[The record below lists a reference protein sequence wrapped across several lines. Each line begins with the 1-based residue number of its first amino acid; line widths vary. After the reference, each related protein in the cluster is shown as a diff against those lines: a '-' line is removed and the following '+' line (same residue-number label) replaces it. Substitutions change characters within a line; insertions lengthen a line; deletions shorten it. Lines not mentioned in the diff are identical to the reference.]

1 MTRPLRESILW
12 QAVLVLGVA
21 LAVHLPL
28 LGSSGLADSEGF
40 RAIPAW
46 EMLRSGDWGLT
57 TLFEQPYLRKPPGI
71 TWAIAASSAV
81 FGETELAARLVSALA
96 ATVAALA
103 LFLFA
108 TRRWGP
114 PFGLWA
120 GLAYTLT
127 PWFWRWGRS
136 AEIESLHNALV
147 LVSALVLV
155 HVATRARHRLVP
167 DVFWALTLG
176 ASLAGAMLV
185 KGPAGLACIAG
196 AMVGACVAARSVRPL
211 ARWPIWAG
219 LALGVGAFGAWFVVA
234 ASRAAAIE
242 GGPVVQS
249 PSEFLWGEGQAA
261 RVLTLGPVTL
271 LGALPFALALPLAF
285 IGQRHRDP
293 LRREGEDAGRALAW
307 AMLIALGVETLIGVS
322 NNRYAMPAVTWMPAV
337 YAFVLWRHGAGAS
350 EWAVRV
356 GRAVLLGRP
365 GLVCALMLLVAWA
378 HLGWF
383 EHRRDSRTSG
393 LAAGL
398 SLGAVLPPGDVWA
411 DKAIDTRPEVLWYAG
426 REAAR
431 QGRAVR
437 IRWVPGLAG
446 RSQPPRGTLVLLES
460 QDTRPEDQPEIP
472 EPRRAELGLGAPIWS
487 GAAHVFRMI
496 AVRTRD

>member
-1 MTRPLRESILW
+1 MTRALRESILW
-12 QAVLVLGVA
+12 QTVIVLGAA

-28 LGSSGLADSEGF
+28 LGASGLADSEGF

-46 EMLRSGDWGLT
+46 EMLHSGDWGMT
-57 TLFEQPYLRKPPGI
+57 TLFGQPYLRKPPGV

-81 FGETELAARLVSALA
+81 FGETEFAARLVSALA
-96 ATVAALA
+96 ATGAALA

-147 LVSALVLV
+147 LVSALLV
-155 HVATRARHRLVP
+155 VHAATRARCRLVP
-167 DVFWALTLG
+167 AGLFALALG
-176 ASLAGAMLV
+176 AALGGALLV

-196 AMVGACVAARSVRPL
+196 ALLGPCVATRSFRPL

-219 LALGVGAFGAWFVVA
+219 LGIGLVTFGAWFVMA
-234 ASRAAAIE
+234 ASRASALAD
-242 GGPVVQS
+242 GPVVQS
-249 PSEFLWGEGQAA
+249 PSEFLWAPGKVAQ
-261 RVLTLGPVTL
+261 VLTLGPVTL
-271 LGALPFALALPLAF
+271 LGALPFALALPLALM
-285 IGQRHRDP
+285 GARHSDP
-293 LRREGEDAGRALAW
+293 LDREGEGAGRALAW
-307 AMLIALGVETLIGVS
+307 AMLLALVFETLIGVS

-337 YAFVLWRHGAGAS
+337 YAFALWRQRAGANA
-350 EWAVRV
+350 WAGRL

-365 GLVCALMLLVAWA
+365 GLVCGVMLLAAWA
-378 HLGWF
+378 HLAWF

-398 SLGAVLPPGDVWA
+398 ALGAALPPGDVWA
-411 DKAIDTRPEVLWYAG
+411 DKAIDSRPEVLWYAA
-426 REAAR
+426 REASR
-431 QGRAVR
+431 LGKPVAVH
-437 IRWVPGLAG
+437 WVPGLAELAE
-446 RSQPPRGTLVLLES
+446 PPRGTLVLLEG
-460 QDTRPEDQPEIP
+460 QDTRPQDPPEIP
-472 EPRRAELGLGAPIWS
+472 GPQRARLGLSVPVWS
-487 GAAHVFRMI
+487 GTAHVFRMV
-496 AVRTRD
+496 AVRSSH